1 MRIALYEP
9 DIPQN
14 TGNILRLGACLGLNI
29 DIIEMFL
36 TLTALT
42 PIIGFSLLHFNGIR

>member
-1 MRIALYEP
+1 
-9 DIPQN
+9 
-14 TGNILRLGACLGLNI
+14 LNI